1 MKEINKL
8 SKKYLSE
15 LKRKSFTELSQ
26 LEDYQEEKIVEDKNS
41 CSMIILKDTINDSEL
56 RIVIEIYCHW
66 ILGIGNMYAD
76 GFRKNSEGK
85 ISNLTEEELYDFI

>member
-76 GFRKNSEGK
+76 GFRKNNEGK

>member
-8 SKKYLSE
+8 SDKYLSE

-26 LEDYQEEKIVEDKNS
+26 LESYQEERIVQDDNS
-41 CSMIILKDTINDSEL
+41 CTMTILKDTVNDSEL
-56 RIVIEIYCHW
+56 RIVIQIYCHW
-66 ILGIGNMYAD
+66 ILGIGNMYVD
-76 GFRKNSEGK
+76 GFRTNSEGK

>member
-41 CSMIILKDTINDSEL
+41 CSMVILKGAINDSEL

-85 ISNLTEEELYDFI
+85 IRNLTEEELYDFI

>member
-15 LKRKSFTELSQ
+15 LKRKSFTELTQ

>member
-85 ISNLTEEELYDFI
+85 IRNLTEEELYDFI

>member
-8 SKKYLSE
+8 SEKYLSE
-15 LKRKSFTELSQ
+15 IKRKSFTELSQ
-26 LEDYQEEKIVEDKNS
+26 LEDSQEEKIVEDENS
-41 CSMIILKDTINDSEL
+41 CTMTILKDTINDSEL
-56 RIVIEIYCHW
+56 RIVIEIYCYW
-66 ILGIGNMYAD
+66 ILGVGNMYAD

>member
-1 MKEINKL
+1 MKEIKKL
-8 SKKYLSE
+8 SEKYLSE

-41 CSMIILKDTINDSEL
+41 CSMVILKGTINDSEL

-66 ILGIGNMYAD
+66 ILGTGNMYAD
-76 GFRKNSEGK
+76 GFRKNSKGK
-85 ISNLTEEELYDFI
+85 IRNLTEEELYDFI

>member
-8 SKKYLSE
+8 SEKYLSVI
-15 LKRKSFTELSQ
+15 KRKSFTELSQ

>member
-41 CSMIILKDTINDSEL
+41 CSMVILKDTINDSEL
-56 RIVIEIYCHW
+56 RIIIEIYCHW

>member
-8 SKKYLSE
+8 SEKYLSE

-41 CSMIILKDTINDSEL
+41 CSMVILKDTINDSEL

>member
-26 LEDYQEEKIVEDKNS
+26 LEDSQEEKIVEDKNS
-41 CSMIILKDTINDSEL
+41 CSMTILKDTINDSEL

-76 GFRKNSEGK
+76 GFRKNSKGK
-85 ISNLTEEELYDFI
+85 IRNLTEEELYDFI

>member
-26 LEDYQEEKIVEDKNS
+26 LEDYQEEKIVEDENS
-41 CSMIILKDTINDSEL
+41 CTMTILKDTINDSEL

-76 GFRKNSEGK
+76 GFRKNHKGK
-85 ISNLTEEELYDFI
+85 IRNLTEEELYDFI

>member
-8 SKKYLSE
+8 SEKYLSE
-15 LKRKSFTELSQ
+15 IKRKSFTELSQ
-26 LEDYQEEKIVEDKNS
+26 LEDYQEEKIVEGKNS
-41 CSMIILKDTINDSEL
+41 CSMVILKDTINDSEL
-56 RIVIEIYCHW
+56 RIIIEIYCHW

>member
-1 MKEINKL
+1 MREINKL
-8 SKKYLSE
+8 SDKYLSE

-26 LEDYQEEKIVEDKNS
+26 LESYQEEKIIQDNNS
-41 CSMIILKDTINDSEL
+41 CTMTILKDKVNDSEL
-56 RIVIEIYCHW
+56 RIVIQIYCHW

-76 GFRKNSEGK
+76 GFRTNSEGK

>member
-1 MKEINKL
+1 MNEINKL

-66 ILGIGNMYAD
+66 ILGVGNMYAD

>member
-8 SKKYLSE
+8 SEKYLSE
-15 LKRKSFTELSQ
+15 IKRKSFTELSQ

-85 ISNLTEEELYDFI
+85 IKNLTEEELYDFI